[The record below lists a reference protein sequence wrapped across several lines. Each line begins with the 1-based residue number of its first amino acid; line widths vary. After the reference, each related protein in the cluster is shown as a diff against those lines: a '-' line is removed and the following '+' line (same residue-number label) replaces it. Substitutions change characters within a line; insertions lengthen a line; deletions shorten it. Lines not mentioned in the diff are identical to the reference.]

1 MATSSSPISVACVRT
16 LIELSITHRPI
27 PLSPVH
33 KHRKF
38 SAVFGTTS
46 ARNSISIRPLEEPP
60 MVMSKKTTG
69 LSTAIILLSFVVLFV
84 VVSLKVGCWVKLP
97 SVLRAPRGV
106 RPVRCWMLGDRSRPR
121 AKKIKERR
129 PNLNRNKRSDTF
141 FVIL

>member
-1 MATSSSPISVACVRT
+1 MATSSSPISAARVRT
-16 LIELSITHRPI
+16 LFDLSITHRPI

-69 LSTAIILLSFVVLFV
+69 LSTAIILVVCRFV
-84 VVSLKVGCWVKLP
+84 VVSEAGVGF
-97 SVLRAPRGV
+97 APRGV
-106 RPVRCWMLGDRSRPR
+106 GPPCWVRCW
-121 AKKIKERR
+121 A
-129 PNLNRNKRSDTF
+129 
-141 FVIL
+141 